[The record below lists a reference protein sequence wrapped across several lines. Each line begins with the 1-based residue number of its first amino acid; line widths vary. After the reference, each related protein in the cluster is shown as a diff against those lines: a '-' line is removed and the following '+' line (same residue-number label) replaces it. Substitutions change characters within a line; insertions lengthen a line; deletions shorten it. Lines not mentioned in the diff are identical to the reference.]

1 MKGTGSCYAQAVV
14 VAVVVVRYD
23 DVVCK
28 RALHRAKDAPYHT
41 HTHKKKKKRKDT
53 FVITKTYKKK
63 NNEKGKKDTCSDEP
77 VTHVDAKPCVI
88 NKEISAD

>member
-1 MKGTGSCYAQAVV
+1 M
-14 VAVVVVRYD
+14 RYD

-41 HTHKKKKKRKDT
+41 HTHKKKKRHVRNHKN
-53 FVITKTYKKK
+53 VEKK